1 MIGKK
6 KHSVNMMFTV
16 LLLGIFAMAAIFV
29 AVLGAKVYANSAD
42 KMHANFDTR
51 TSLVYLSE
59 KIRTSQGDNFTV
71 RSLDDGT
78 TALVLTEEVRGTVYE
93 SWIFVSNDRLCEI
106 TVAEGDKVLPGIAQQ
121 IMDLKSFN
129 AIIHDHGVE
138 ITVITL
144 AGDTNTTYIHGR
156 TGI

>member
-29 AVLGAKVYANSAD
+29 AVMGARVYANSAE

-59 KIRTSQGDNFTV
+59 KIRTSQSDHFSVKN
-71 RSLDDGT
+71 LDDGT
-78 TALVLTEEVRGTVYE
+78 TALVLQEQVGETIYE
-93 SWIFVSNDRLCEI
+93 SWIFVANERLCEI
-106 TVAEGDKVLPGIAQQ
+106 TVAQGDKVLPGIAQQ
-121 IMDLKSFN
+121 IMDLKSFE
-129 AIIHDHGVE
+129 ATIHDHGVE
-138 ITVITL
+138 IVVETL
-144 AGDTNTTYIHGR
+144 SGDLDFTYIHGR
-156 TGI
+156 TNL